1 METVIYS
8 RVSTQSQDNQRQI
21 SELQTYALSMGMKVS
36 QVFQEVVSGAKKN
49 IDRQGLMEMVS
60 FVKKHKIQKVL
71 VWEMSRLG
79 RNTQEVLNTIGE
91 LNDNGISLYIKN
103 YNLETL
109 TEDGT
114 VNPLSQ
120 FMIQVLSS
128 VSEMERTQIRQRIKS
143 GYDNFRNNGGKVG
156 RKEGFSKSNEQLLEE
171 HNDIVKLL
179 RKGLSVRNIMK
190 ITNKSSGTV
199 QKVKKLMTTTQ

>member
-1 METVIYS
+1 MDTVIYS

-21 SELQTYALSMGMKVS
+21 SELQTYASSMGMNVT
-36 QVFQEVVSGAKKN
+36 QVFQEVISGAKKN
-49 IDRQGLMEMVS
+49 VDRQGLMDMVS
-60 FVKKHKIQKVL
+60 YVKKHKVQKVL

-91 LNDNGISLYIKN
+91 LTDNKISLYIKN

-109 TEDGT
+109 TEEGK

-143 GYDNFRNNGGKVG
+143 GYDNFRTNGGKVG
-156 RKEGFSKSNEQLLEE
+156 RKDGYSKTNEQLLEE
-171 HNDIVKLL
+171 HNDIIKLL

-199 QKVKKLMTTTQ
+199 QKVKKMTL